1 MCHTRVGFIDL
12 FSVISPKMALNNCRL
27 INNPSCMS
35 MVRESFLLA
44 FWLGKL
50 SDTHLAEVMQRL
62 LFEIVFSPRF
72 SICWIMFQVS
82 PMLIEVLVVL
92 LLQEVLPPG
101 TGSDAPDLFARALEY
116 VANLC
121 VLLPSRK
128 SIEFEGGD
136 HAASLS
142 ASGANS
148 FESTFL
154 PIESSL
160 RV

>member
-1 MCHTRVGFIDL
+1 
-12 FSVISPKMALNNCRL
+12 
-27 INNPSCMS
+27 
-35 MVRESFLLA
+35 
-44 FWLGKL
+44 
-50 SDTHLAEVMQRL
+50 
-62 LFEIVFSPRF
+62 
-72 SICWIMFQVS
+72 MFQVS

-101 TGSDAPDLFARALEY
+101 TGSDAPHLFARALEY
-116 VANLC
+116 VANVC
-121 VLLPSRK
+121 VLLLSRK